1 MQKLSFDVDAYVD
14 TVSLEEVGQA
24 AVQDIEVVTVAL
36 AREGKEAKR
45 TMTAPVPIVHSRAH
59 VDQVGP
65 APGAR
70 QVPSARWETDA
81 CADPS
86 ARPAPSQ
93 TLRFTVTLYRSAT
106 GAWEEKVYRVMVEAK
121 DFKGAV
127 NVLGS
132 ADLNIPDHVAEKAPS
147 SPLVLHVP
155 QCGEVKIVLR
165 VQAHVE
171 GEAEVAQ
178 RRGSDELKLAAH
190 HHAAAAAHAEEHNH
204 HASGGYD
211 HQARVRPHARLGR
224 AGHGASP
231 LGRSGRTACV
241 CRRARTTS
249 TGT

>member
-59 VDQVGP
+59 VD
-65 APGAR
+65 
-70 QVPSARWETDA
+70 
-81 CADPS
+81 
-86 ARPAPSQ
+86 Q

-211 HQARVRPHARLGR
+211 HQTGADDVDRDMREMTLNPDGYGAYGAHHDHDHHGSGDHHHHSHHGGNGD
-224 AGHGASP
+224 AGYSAVDSGAAD
-231 LGRSGRTACV
+231 GGHHHHD
-241 CRRARTTS
+241 
-249 TGT
+249 